1 MCVTTINNMTAVNK
15 YENTITAF
23 NILEPLMEFYN
34 IETYA
39 HVCYTENDKKI
50 YEEHNK
56 IFDMTRGRFAPE
68 QTRYFAV

>member
-1 MCVTTINNMTAVNK
+1 MCVTTINNMFAENK

-39 HVCYTENDKKI
+39 HIIYTKEDKKI
-50 YEEHNK
+50 YKGHNK
-56 IFDMTRGRFAPE
+56 IFDMTRGQFAHG
-68 QTRYFAV
+68 QTRYHTI